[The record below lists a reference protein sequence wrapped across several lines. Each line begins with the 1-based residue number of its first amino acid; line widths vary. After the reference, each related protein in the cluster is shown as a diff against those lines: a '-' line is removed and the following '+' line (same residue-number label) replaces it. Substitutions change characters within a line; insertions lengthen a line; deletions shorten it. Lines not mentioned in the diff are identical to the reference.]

1 MSHLDPKRPPSVR
14 QLRDFALL
22 VGGVFIAMAGLMLWR
37 QRSPVLVA
45 SIGGLGTALALA
57 GLIAPA
63 RLARVYKAWMALSL
77 LLNRVSTPILMGVIY
92 FIVVTPV
99 ALIMRL
105 AGRRPLGVASS
116 GSLWVTRDSGARRSA
131 LERQF

>member
-1 MSHLDPKRPPSVR
+1 
-14 QLRDFALL
+14 
-22 VGGVFIAMAGLMLWR
+22 MLWR